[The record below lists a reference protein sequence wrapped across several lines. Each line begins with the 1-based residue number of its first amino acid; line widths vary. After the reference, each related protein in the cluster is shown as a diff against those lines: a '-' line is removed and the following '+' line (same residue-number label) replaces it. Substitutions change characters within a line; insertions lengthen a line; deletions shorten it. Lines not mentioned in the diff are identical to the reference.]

1 MLWLEQ
7 SIIRW
12 AAVLLLAGGLVCA
25 LVSLLTRRSPGEGR
39 SPADASGFYLV
50 DREAEAGHVVML
62 GAMLLMVGV
71 PELDLSDWWR
81 GLFLLLAVFY
91 AVRLVQHVRDAISG
105 RAGADMR
112 AGGAGYHLVA
122 SLAMVYSVASGGH
135 DAHLHG
141 VDTRSEGWALPWSWP
156 AGLMVLLFLADAI
169 FTAIVLVTQ
178 RLPGSRDQVIPPGGR
193 VAVVPHLIM
202 DIAMVMML

>member
-1 MLWLEQ
+1 MLTLGQ
-7 SIIRW
+7 SIIRR
-12 AAVLLLAGGLVCA
+12 ADVLMLAGGLLCA
-25 LVSLLTRRSPGEGR
+25 LVSLLPRRPPENGR
-39 SPADASGFYLV
+39 PPENASGLYLV

-71 PELDLSDWWR
+71 PELDLNDWWR
-81 GLFLLLAVFY
+81 GLFLVLAVFY
-91 AVRLVQHVRDAISG
+91 AVRLVQHVRDALSG
-105 RAGADMR
+105 RTGSELR

-122 SLAMVYSVASGGH
+122 SLAMAYSVASGGH

-141 VDTRSEGWALPWSWP
+141 VAPRPGGWALPWSWL
-156 AGLMVLLFLADAI
+156 AGLMALLFLADAI